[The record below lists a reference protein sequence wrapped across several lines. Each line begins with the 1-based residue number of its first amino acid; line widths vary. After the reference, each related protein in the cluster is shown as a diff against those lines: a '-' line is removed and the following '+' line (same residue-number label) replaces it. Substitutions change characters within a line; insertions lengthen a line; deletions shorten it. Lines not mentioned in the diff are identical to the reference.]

1 MPELLTASRRSS
13 VRVVCVMDPGSPREA
28 QARVQAYEGYKADRG
43 PCPEDLSPQ
52 FDLVKEAAQHYGFT
66 VATPPP
72 THEADDLIA
81 TYVAAA
87 REGRVPGVKN
97 VIIIS
102 YDKDLMQL
110 ITDER
115 ETDAGGANGVIVRQ
129 MNPSHLSWSGPLE
142 VEDQFGVRPKQL
154 VDYLALVG
162 DRSDCVPG
170 VDGIGKK
177 SASTLLGNFETLD
190 GVLAAAVEG
199 ASGMSKKRE
208 ETLRSEEGRANAL
221 LSRQLVELEE
231 RLVLPEAAATA
242 PNPVPDLDDSRIVT
256 VEDAKGAGLDN
267 DGFVESVV
275 AFLRRSE
282 LRSLATTL
290 ERKHGNGGTDWW
302 ET

>member
-1 MPELLTASRRSS
+1 VTRAQRLGVGKQFRSRRTNPS
-13 VRVVCVMDPGSPREA
+13 RA
-28 QARVQAYEGYKADRG
+28 
-43 PCPEDLSPQ
+43 
-52 FDLVKEAAQHYGFT
+52 
-66 VATPPP
+66 PPSQ
-72 THEADDLIA
+72 
-81 TYVAAA
+81 
-87 REGRVPGVKN
+87 VKN